1 MTKPPKARPCMLR
14 LSGETTGRQ
23 QSDAIRRNQAN
34 QVQSGAIRCN
44 QAQPSVIRLRQP
56 ASGQQAERNQSAIA
70 HLSGKTQSDAIRRN
84 QTQSERIRTC
94 RERRNQT
101 QSERIHSHT
110 CRGRRRSPLDAS
122 ASQPR
127 RGDQAWVLASP
138 WQRRRHGAA
147 GARTAGSGL
156 GGQVISNQRFCLR
169 RRNLRSW
176 EKPLCFR
183 TGCIQASKRSS
194 IFSVRTALHRRQFS
208 PCSFDLVWPARA
220 QALARAHPGIHKR
233 TLCGCSYWES
243 SRVELLAIQQSVKIF
258 AVSMLDIPPAR
269 ACARES

>member
-1 MTKPPKARPCMLR
+1 MSRLVGRKLQGTLGAHAASGLEAVPRYAR
-14 LSGETTGRQ
+14 RQ
-23 QSDAIRRNQAN
+23 KSLLGQGGGFWNYRWRSITDGGQSP
-34 QVQSGAIRCN
+34 
-44 QAQPSVIRLRQP
+44 PSVMF
-56 ASGQQAERNQSAIA
+56 AIPITGA
-70 HLSGKTQSDAIRRN
+70 VCCSLN
-84 QTQSERIRTC
+84 F
-94 RERRNQT
+94 
-101 QSERIHSHT
+101 
-110 CRGRRRSPLDAS
+110 RGLLLLNPLIA
-122 ASQPR
+122 
-127 RGDQAWVLASP
+127 
-138 WQRRRHGAA
+138 
-147 GARTAGSGL
+147 GL

-220 QALARAHPGIHKR
+220 QALARAHPRIHKR

-258 AVSMLDIPPAR
+258 ALSMLDIPPPRAPAR
-269 ACARES
+269 ANHNHFFFDSAMAGGLFHFEGGAELISPVRADSDSAASPTLAMETLPSQGRA